1 MARKEISRNTMA
13 GEEKTQQEKVE
24 VNKAKHNA
32 HHDLSGPRGK
42 KSDGRKMIT
51 NGKR

>member
-1 MARKEISRNTMA
+1 MARKEISRNPKV
-13 GEEKTQQEKVE
+13 GEEMTEQEKVE

-42 KSDGRKMIT
+42 KSDGRKMIK